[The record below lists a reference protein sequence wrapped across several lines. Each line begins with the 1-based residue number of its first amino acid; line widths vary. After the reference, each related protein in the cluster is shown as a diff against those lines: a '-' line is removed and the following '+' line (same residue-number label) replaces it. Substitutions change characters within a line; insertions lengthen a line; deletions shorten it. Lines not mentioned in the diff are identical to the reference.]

1 MKPKVT
7 VTTTQP
13 WTVVKPKAVP
23 KQAAP
28 VKKTVSKK
36 TKAKLNTAAK
46 KAFFP
51 QSKYT
56 VPKYP
61 NA

>member
-1 MKPKVT
+1 MKVNISPS
-7 VTTTQP
+7 QG
-13 WTVVKPKAVP
+13 WTVQKQSPVKAAPIKKAVP
-23 KQAAP
+23 KK
-28 VKKTVSKK
+28 V
-36 TKAKLNTAAK
+36 KAKLNTAAK

-51 QSKYT
+51 APKYT